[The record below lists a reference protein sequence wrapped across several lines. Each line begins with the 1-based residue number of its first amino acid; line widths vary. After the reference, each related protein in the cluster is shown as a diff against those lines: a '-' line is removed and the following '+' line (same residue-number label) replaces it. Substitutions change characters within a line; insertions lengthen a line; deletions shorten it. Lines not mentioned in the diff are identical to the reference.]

1 MRRAPSSCSS
11 LRAHRHRLV
20 VRPGGPRLRAQETTS
35 CIHVAQ
41 PGGTLRLATLLFIL
55 AGAARLPAST
65 ATVPKLEKLYQDWSK
80 TVRSDSD
87 GPRVHEDG
95 SKTRRVESSRPQT
108 LPKVMSDGSDGKVY
122 VGGPPRTRDDG
133 SAAGLAS
140 QLASAVSNV
149 PSPTL
154 SPGARYLFY
163 DILEHEQLNKQ
174 RKGFMYALKVAQ
186 SLDRELVLHRF
197 RVRKY
202 EKGAQQKLSQ
212 GRSPLFTH
220 TFFPWRK
227 YFNMSRL
234 AAGLPRVHE
243 FDVLMHALGAG
254 GGGNESAIGS
264 GVFSFD
270 HVLYMNSLLEGRRDM
285 VGIHDRQ
292 VK

>member
-1 MRRAPSSCSS
+1 MWRT
-11 LRAHRHRLV
+11 
-20 VRPGGPRLRAQETTS
+20 PRLA
-35 CIHVAQ
+35 A
-41 PGGTLRLATLLFIL
+41 LLTIL
-55 AGAARLPAST
+55 AATQLPAST
-65 ATVPKLEKLYQDWSK
+65 ATVPQLEKLYQDWSK
-80 TVRSDSD
+80 TVRPGSD
-87 GPRVHEDG
+87 GPQVQDRLK
-95 SKTRRVESSRPQT
+95 SRRVVDNSPPQT
-108 LPKVMSDGSDGKVY
+108 LPKVVYDGSDDNAHVDARPKTPG
-122 VGGPPRTRDDG
+122 DG

-140 QLASAVSNV
+140 RLASAVANV

-154 SPGARYLFY
+154 TPDTKYLFY

-174 RKGFMYALKVAQ
+174 RKGFMYALKIAQ

-202 EKGAQQKLSQ
+202 EAGAQQKLSQ
-212 GRSPLFTH
+212 GRSPPFTH

-234 AAGLPRVHE
+234 AAGIPRVHE

-254 GGGNESAIGS
+254 GSEIESATDS
-264 GVFSFD
+264 GGFAFD